1 MQHLDLIAL
10 RYFSE
15 TAHSGSIRLAADRLH
30 VTPSAV
36 SRRIAKLEHQ
46 LETTLFERRPSGVAL
61 TPSGEILAK
70 EIGVIYS
77 HLRQVQGMIGDLEG
91 LRRGEVVVYCMEG
104 AVDWWMSSVVAG
116 YRAEYP
122 QISFQLIVASADQ
135 ASEALIDEKCDIA
148 VMFKAP
154 SKTEI
159 EIIES
164 RTEPVVALVSPA
176 HALSGRKSISFEELL
191 EHDLVLPDTSF
202 GVRQLFDRQARKIKT
217 EARCMVTTNSIAM
230 TRSMVRTANLA
241 TVLPYLSARHDCQL
255 GLLQALP
262 ITRCPGFHAEV
273 NLCVRKG
280 RALPTAA
287 RAMQA
292 ALQRS
297 FASWSQDSAHPLSA
311 KQESRRVLT

>member
-10 RYFSE
+10 RFFSE
-15 TAHSGSIRLAADRLH
+15 AAHSGSIRLAADRLH

-46 LETTLFERRPSGVAL
+46 LETTLFERRPSGVVL
-61 TPSGEILAK
+61 TPSGKILAK

-77 HLRQVQGMIGDLEG
+77 HLRQVQGMIGDIEG

-104 AVDWWMSSVVAG
+104 AVDWWMSSVVAA

-122 QISFQLIVASADQ
+122 EISLQLIVASADQ
-135 ASEALIDEKCDIA
+135 AIEALIDEKCDVA

-154 SKTEI
+154 RKAEI
-159 EIIES
+159 EVIES
-164 RTEPVVALVSPA
+164 RTEALVALVSPT
-176 HALSGRKSISFEELL
+176 HELSRRKSIGFGELL
-191 EHDLVLPDTSF
+191 KHELVLPDTSF
-202 GVRQLFDRQARKIKT
+202 GVRQLFDRQARKIKM
-217 EARCMVTTNSIAM
+217 EPRCLVTTNSIAM

-255 GLLQALP
+255 GLLKALP

-280 RALPTAA
+280 RMLTAA
-287 RAMQA
+287 AREMQA
-292 ALQRS
+292 ALRRS
-297 FASWSQDSAHPLSA
+297 FKTWAEGPA
-311 KQESRRVLT
+311 V